1 MSSAVVSTSAAQG
14 RPFIFDAE
22 PVPQTPP
29 PSSAPT
35 PLKKTHPP
43 QRIRIADLYPGFAST
58 DPRLSGITPASRLD
72 VRPAPEMVSSGIA
85 ALDALAGGLPR
96 GCLTEICGPASSG
109 RTTLLLSALAAA
121 TRRAEFLAAF
131 AASTA

>member
-1 MSSAVVSTSAAQG
+1 MSSAVLSTSAAQG
-14 RPFIFDAE
+14 RPFILDAE
-22 PVPQTPP
+22 PVPQTAPP
-29 PSSAPT
+29 ISVPAP
-35 PLKKTHPP
+35 LEKARPP
-43 QRIRIADLYPGFAST
+43 QRIRIPDLHSGFAST

-109 RTTLLLSALAAA
+109 RTTLLPAAPPP
-121 TRRAEFLAAF
+121 
-131 AASTA
+131 